1 MSEDSEIRYDVFDE
15 LMVEVDESD
24 EEMADY
30 ITEVQ
35 LEELRLQEAEEGG
48 E

>member
-1 MSEDSEIRYDVFDE
+1 MSEDSKPLSDVFI
-15 LMVEVDESD
+15 LSD

-30 ITEVQ
+30 MTEVQ